1 MYQEIVNKNKPY
13 EPKLKNL
20 IISFVV
26 GGFIGLLGEFLTDL
40 YGFLF
45 SITRQDAITIM
56 LITLIFIASLF
67 TALGFFDNLVSFCKC
82 GLIIP
87 ITGFSHSLTSSCLEY
102 KTEGMIS
109 GIGSNTFKLAGS
121 VIVYGV
127 VSAIIFGLI
136 RIILGG

>member
-1 MYQEIVNKNKPY
+1 MYQEIVNKNKPH

-20 IISFVV
+20 IISFVA

>member
-1 MYQEIVNKNKPY
+1 MYQEIVNKNKPK
-13 EPKLKNL
+13 EPKIRNL
-20 IISFVV
+20 IVSFIIGGIV
-26 GGFIGLLGEFLTDL
+26 GLIGEFLTDL

-45 SITRQDAITIM
+45 NITRPDAITIM

-87 ITGFSHSLTSSCLEY
+87 ITGFSHSVTSSCLEY